1 MLDILGRIVPSRR
14 QPLER
19 SRTKAFRLNLE
30 RLESRELLTIPLPP
44 TGVVAKGISASAIA
58 LSWNASTDPTVTG
71 YNVYEKVFTGGGRG
85 AHWVN
90 KLIASN
96 LTTNSDT
103 TTGITGFHTFV
114 VTALNS
120 VGPSLYSYPVSAATW
135 SAPWLSST
143 DYQLSDGYESFGQ
156 VAATTGLTT
165 QITLYSS
172 GNPLTFSVL
181 SGPKTVSI
189 DPKSGVVSYTPAK
202 SEVGLVNI
210 MFEASNP
217 LGSATQTIQFNVTA
231 ANSSLA
237 TPKLTLSG
245 TTATYNG
252 QVPQVSA
259 TAVGTDGVTPV
270 SGSFAFA
277 YNGGPNRPLY
287 AGSYTVLATFTSAD
301 PKYGNAT
308 LVGKLTINK
317 GQSRVTTL
325 TPSTTISVGT
335 TSTIVSG
342 HIGVGSAYPTG
353 EYVIITL
360 NGVSVATSVD
370 NNGNFSTALDT
381 STLAVGNYTISYAYA
396 GDANLVAAANGYS
409 SLKVIPT
416 APPKVT
422 QNPSSITVSAGD
434 YAMFTAAASGT
445 PSPSVQWQVST
456 DGGVTYSNIAGATS
470 TTLTFVTYQ
479 SETGYL
485 YRAVF
490 TNRVGTAT
498 TASAM
503 LTAEGDGG
511 GGDSGGDIRIG
522 SGFVGIGLAPLDFNT
537 VLKRKHGGPFD

>member
-1 MLDILGRIVPSRR
+1 MFDILRRIVPSRR

-19 SRTKAFRLNLE
+19 SRTSAFRLNLE

-44 TGVVAKGISASAIA
+44 TGLVANGISASAIA
-58 LSWNASTDPTVTG
+58 LSWNASSDPTVTG
-71 YNVYEKVFTGGGRG
+71 YDVYEHVFTGGGRG
-85 AHWVN
+85 AHWVWS
-90 KLIASN
+90 LIASN
-96 LTTNSDT
+96 LTTHSDT
-103 TTGITGFHTFV
+103 VTGITGSHTFV

-120 VGPSLYSYPVSAATW
+120 SGPSLYSYPASAATW
-135 SAPWLSST
+135 SAPSLPSTYYQSSN
-143 DYQLSDGYESFGQ
+143 GYESYGP
-156 VAATTGLTT
+156 VAAPAGLMT
-165 QITLYSS
+165 QITLYGS

-189 DPKSGVVSYTPAK
+189 DPKLGVVSYTPAS
-202 SEVGLVNI
+202 SEVGQVNI
-210 MFEASNP
+210 TFEASNS

-231 ANSSLA
+231 ANPSLA
-237 TPKLTLSG
+237 TPKLTLRG
-245 TTATYNG
+245 TAATYNG
-252 QVPQVSA
+252 QVPLVSA

-277 YNGGPNRPLY
+277 YNGGPNRPVY

-317 GQSRVTTL
+317 GQSGFSTL
-325 TPSTTISVGT
+325 TPSTTIAAGT

-360 NGVSVATSVD
+360 DGVSVATSVD

-381 STLAVGNYTISYAYA
+381 STLAAGNYTIRYAYA
-396 GDANLVAAANGYS
+396 GDANLIAAAPGSS
-409 SLKVIPT
+409 SLQVIPT
-416 APPKVT
+416 VPPKVT
-422 QNPSSITVSAGD
+422 QNPSSITVTAGD
-434 YAMFTAAASGT
+434 YATFTAAASGT
-445 PSPSVQWQVST
+445 PAPSVQWQVST
-456 DGGVTYSNIAGATS
+456 DGGMTYSNIAGATG

-503 LTAEGDGG
+503 LTVES
-511 GGDSGGDIRIG
+511 DSGGSDIRIG
-522 SGFVGIGLAPLDFNT
+522 SGFGGIGRLAPLDFHT
-537 VLKRKHGGPFD
+537 VLKRKPGGLFD